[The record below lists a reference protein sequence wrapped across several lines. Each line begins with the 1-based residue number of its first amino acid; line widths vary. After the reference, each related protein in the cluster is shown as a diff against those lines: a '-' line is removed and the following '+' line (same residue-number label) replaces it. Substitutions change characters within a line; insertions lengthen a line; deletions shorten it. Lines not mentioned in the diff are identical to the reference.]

1 MRHRRPL
8 IRHLTAAGAVAL
20 VAGSALLAPT
30 AAADQPILTCAGSGF
45 MCMGT
50 GHFGTVSASYT
61 DVQPA
66 PDAVWGDAT
75 ATLTDSPA
83 DALDVEPGS
92 TATRNY
98 QVAVPSQASPDSPR
112 RASLTVKNNEGLF
125 ANPADMRFHITDAT
139 GTELDGGT
147 CSPEEQKLN
156 PGEETTV
163 TCTIPDGG
171 TTLTAFRR
179 GNFGGEVLAAWT
191 LDSQTPPA
199 PAAPDAPATPPTVT
213 VDGEAVTGTVENGTW
228 TASVPVTRQA
238 PAGNG
243 EEATHTP
250 EIVVDG
256 VPVTAPSFRIT
267 TKAAADP
274 TPAPPASP
282 SATAEP
288 SASPSVSPSASSSA
302 SSSTTS
308 TTAPTSSSDPGQGT
322 DPSASSMGDPG
333 RSTPKAGAPG
343 GLAKTGV
350 GTMGVLGVA
359 SLLAVAGTAAL
370 RRARRA

>member
-1 MRHRRPL
+1 MRNRRPL
-8 IRHLTAAGAVAL
+8 TRRLTAAGAVAL
-20 VAGSALLAPT
+20 VAGSALLTPA

-45 MCMGT
+45 MCKDT
-50 GHFGTVSASYT
+50 GRFGTVSASYT

-66 PDAVWGDAT
+66 PDAVWGA
-75 ATLTDSPA
+75 ASAALTDSPA

-92 TATRNY
+92 TVTRNY

-163 TCTIPDGG
+163 ACTIPEGG

-199 PAAPDAPATPPTVT
+199 PAAPGEPATPPTVT
-213 VDGEAVTGTVENGTW
+213 VDGEDVTGTVEAGTW

-238 PAGNG
+238 PEGNG
-243 EEATHTP
+243 AEATHTP

-256 VPVTAPSFRIT
+256 APVAAPSFRIT
-267 TKAAADP
+267 TRAAAEP
-274 TPAPPASP
+274 TPAPSASP
-282 SATAEP
+282 SATAAP
-288 SASPSVSPSASSSA
+288 SASPSVSQSASSSA
-302 SSSTTS
+302 SSSATS
-308 TTAPTSSSDPGQGT
+308 TTAPASSADPGQST
-322 DPSASSMGDPG
+322 DPSASAMGDPG
-333 RSTPKAGAPG
+333 RSTPRAGAPG

-350 GTMGVLGVA
+350 GTIGVLGAA
-359 SLLAVAGTAAL
+359 SLLALAGTAAL

>member
-61 DVQPA
+61 DAQPA

-92 TATRNY
+92 TVTRNY

-191 LDSQTPPA
+191 LDSQTPPR
-199 PAAPDAPATPPTVT
+199 PPPMRRPRLPRSRL
-213 VDGEAVTGTVENGTW
+213 TGR
-228 TASVPVTRQA
+228 P
-238 PAGNG
+238 
-243 EEATHTP
+243 
-250 EIVVDG
+250 
-256 VPVTAPSFRIT
+256 
-267 TKAAADP
+267 
-274 TPAPPASP
+274 
-282 SATAEP
+282 
-288 SASPSVSPSASSSA
+288 
-302 SSSTTS
+302 
-308 TTAPTSSSDPGQGT
+308 
-322 DPSASSMGDPG
+322 
-333 RSTPKAGAPG
+333 
-343 GLAKTGV
+343 
-350 GTMGVLGVA
+350 
-359 SLLAVAGTAAL
+359 
-370 RRARRA
+370 